1 MRITIIL
8 VITALFTLSGC
19 SRFPHNDIMKW
30 MPLPSLEQVT
40 PPGEWLLFRDINSSD
55 MQIEKSPFHS
65 IESDSLSEAVAKN
78 VITKISLYV
87 MTARLPSPHQ
97 QYARWEH
104 LLDEYRD

>member
-1 MRITIIL
+1 MRITVIL
-8 VITALFTLSGC
+8 AIAALSTLSGC
-19 SRFPHNDIMKW
+19 SRFPHNDIVKW
-30 MPLPSLEQVT
+30 MPLPSLELIT
-40 PPGEWLLFRDINSSD
+40 PSGEWVLFREVNSAST
-55 MQIEKSPFHS
+55 QIEKSGFHS